1 MKSVASNMAPLAT
14 AVGISESKDAV
25 QYGNRANL
33 PSHRLRATG
42 GRRAAI
48 HRRDPLRSW
57 QTNHC
62 AAIEQKVEK
71 HRECVSVPPS
81 RVLSFGNLVRAA
93 SRPDP
98 GIIPRLVPDDNP
110 FWKPSESRLCERSA
124 KANGLSEA
132 LVERQLAWASRGRR
146 SPTRCRSWGSLAR
159 RSDGPLASAPNLCLL
174 ISRPEY
180 SRPIAPLA

>member
-14 AVGISESKDAV
+14 AAGISESKDAV

-33 PSHRLRATG
+33 PSHRLRAAG

-62 AAIEQKVEK
+62 ATIEQKVEK
-71 HRECVSVPPS
+71 HRECVSVPPN

-110 FWKPSESRLCERSA
+110 FWKPSETDC
-124 KANGLSEA
+124 
-132 LVERQLAWASRGRR
+132 
-146 SPTRCRSWGSLAR
+146 
-159 RSDGPLASAPNLCLL
+159 ASAPRKQTGCRRRSWSGSSPGPQEDVARLQDAEVGDLSPAAVTDL
-174 ISRPEY
+174 WQARQISVF
-180 SRPIAPLA
+180 